1 MAASIKSE
9 EREWVLLFLCGILLL
24 DTPGRLWGG
33 IKLPRPIFIYRD
45 FSRYAPRL
53 LMADQ

>member
-24 DTPGRLWGG
+24 DTRGRLWGG
-33 IKLPRPIFIYRD
+33 IELPRPIYRD